1 MFVTVGKRETE
12 MKKDKCRFIAET
24 SEIMD
29 SEKPYQLE
37 RCRRFGYCE
46 SGRLGGCR
54 GCNIWNYL
62 YDIDALK
69 DWCEKQ
75 GVIEWSVI
83 LKY

>member
-1 MFVTVGKRETE
+1 

-24 SEIMD
+24 SEIMHL
-29 SEKPYQLE
+29 EKPYKLE
-37 RCRRFGYCE
+37 RCKRFGYCE

-54 GCNIWNYL
+54 GCNVWNYL

-75 GVIEWSVI
+75 GEDFMLMTMRMQKQLIN
-83 LKY
+83 